1 MPVSPCNVYSPFIV
15 VEYDESD
22 GNISGEPPPDY
33 KYGTSKRDIHTINE
47 QRRRDM
53 IKVQYTCRKSVI

>member
-1 MPVSPCNVYSPFIV
+1 MCVSLINYF

-22 GNISGEPPPDY
+22 GNVSGEPPPDY
-33 KYGTSKRDIHTINE
+33 NYSATKKDIHTINE

-53 IKVQYTCRKSVI
+53 IKVSTFTVIRGLVHVQ